1 MKIKEDIEKWMKE
14 LREIK
19 GQVSQL
25 KSSAELYNADVKI
38 LTKQVES
45 LVVIAE
51 GLSETILALVSQQIG
66 D

>member
-1 MKIKEDIEKWMKE
+1 MKIKEDIEKWNKE

-19 GQVSQL
+19 NQVSQL
-25 KSSAELYNADVKI
+25 KSSADLYNSDVKI
-38 LTKQVES
+38 LTKKVES
-45 LVVIAE
+45 LVTIAE